1 MLKKLFYFYLFYLIN
16 SLKINNITHEY
27 SEGVFKN
34 AILKKG
40 AEYFFANTAD
50 NLYKSSTLDGS
61 KINSFSLNFSDNSS
75 FIYVS
80 ELDIFIAA
88 CTKDFLLAIIDS
100 SSKIHII
107 FKENIIKNYSP
118 VQELIAENKC
128 NLLYYFS
135 NEDGEENFNLIFSI
149 PIKEEPKFKY
159 LFLFLNLNEY
169 LNSHTTGNI
178 IEFNNL
184 KINKTQ
190 PTDVNFF
197 VDNYFNYYPHS
208 ILFKNDNNFFSSFL
222 KINSSSDNHIY
233 NLIYCG
239 ENNLSFN
246 FNNKFEFIDIY
257 PIGAFKYNESGIF
270 YGFNIENKNLYFLY
284 PKFDLSSEKN
294 HTYIDF
300 SVDYDGVIN
309 NQIDYNTIK
318 AAYINETHFILNY
331 LYNENKLKIKII
343 DISNKEIGKKIFDFN
358 LVLSDINPVKTYF
371 NFILSYYKF
380 SYLLSTENEKY
391 YFILTN
397 NKCDSSCRICFDS
410 NEGINNKCV
419 KCLNDNAFRLFEEM
433 NNIEFQ
439 CFNECPID
447 YGYKT
452 DKIEEHICYHKDED
466 LDGYFWD
473 GDNFSPCLNNKCLKC
488 KNNDKCLVCSID
500 FPYKLFEEINEFVCY
515 DNCPVDYGYKTDK
528 IEEHICYHKDKEID
542 GYYWDGDNFSPCPNK
557 CSKCKNNDKCL
568 ECSIDFPYKLFE
580 DLNNNEFECYDKCP
594 VDYGY
599 KTDLKEYI
607 CYHKDDEIDHY
618 IWDGEN
624 FSPCPKNCIKCNY
637 NDKCL
642 KCSNDYPFRLEE
654 NLNDIEFDCFDEC
667 PIDYGYKTDKIEE
680 YTCYH
685 KDKEIDGYFWN
696 GDNFSPCP
704 KNCTKC
710 INNDKCLE
718 CSNDYP
724 YKLFEDLYSNEF
736 QCFDKCPVDY
746 GYKTDKKEEKI
757 CYNKD
762 EEINGYYWDD
772 DNFSSCPKN
781 CTKCI
786 NNDKCLECSND
797 YPYKLFEEINNNEFK
812 CFDKCPSGYES
823 NKNDHICYNE
833 NPCYLELNQ
842 IKSFIPNFITYYI
855 NQSIQCENYII
866 QCFYYSK
873 ENIEKFYNKN
883 KLSSKIYLDFNK
895 LRLLSEN
902 KYIFFKLDIIRKDE
916 LLNQIEYKLYDEN
929 KNEVNLNN
937 TQIQISIPVSAKK
950 DLNEQLID
958 EYKLFTNETLVWN
971 SSSPFYNDICYTFSE
986 NKKDVILEDRK
997 KNYFPYDKVLDEN
1010 CEFVSIKDDVINLL
1024 CDYKENIITE
1034 NRNYTSNKIHEEF
1047 NISRTN
1053 ENFKILKCPKNK
1065 FYKSY
1070 IFWICF
1076 ILSIFQVIFFLYI
1089 CKYVIFAEEKEEN
1102 ELQSEKNDDLKNI
1115 NINIVKE
1122 FDLENDENN
1131 DNSQNNENKKL
1142 KKKNSKNNKNGINLV
1157 LKKQITLEGNDN
1169 NNNDDDN
1176 DSNFIKDNKGKG
1188 ISHFNM
1194 NTGGGLKLKVNK
1206 NNNIYHNNNDL
1217 IESSNNSNV
1226 EEEEENHENSS
1237 DNKNSNGLSLKI
1249 IDDSKNDNSNMD
1261 VLSDKSKKEFS
1272 NRAYSNFIN
1281 DEEFKYMNY
1290 NDQINEEDENDKKI
1304 GNKFCDI
1311 YGHYLKYNE
1320 LTLFTFFNKNDFN
1333 HKYLKLSLFVFYL
1346 CCIILFNIFLF
1357 SNDIFSKIYNKNK
1370 YPFADCL
1377 GNNFIV
1383 ILVCY
1388 AISFG
1393 AKFFISTQHDIIN
1406 SIKNEKYNVEMP
1418 ENNEQNKDE
1427 IKEVSNN
1434 FNNSLFIYEKKIKND
1449 KKKLIDFELKK
1460 NKCWVI
1466 AYFGGV
1472 IVTYV
1477 YTFIHT
1483 ISFGI
1488 IFNNSQKFIVLN
1500 LFICYLVG
1508 IIFSLMFNLVS
1519 TLLRFFGVKN
1529 KKEKLFNLSFWTTIT
1544 IY

>member
-80 ELDIFIAA
+80 ELDIFVAA

-107 FKENIIKNYSP
+107 FKDNIIKDYSP
-118 VQELIAENKC
+118 VQKLIVENKC

-149 PIKEEPKFKY
+149 PLKEDIKFKY
-159 LFLFLNLNEY
+159 MFFKLNLNEY
-169 LNSHTTGNI
+169 LNSHTTGDI

-270 YGFNIENKNLYFLY
+270 YGFDIENKNLYFLY
-284 PKFDLSSEKN
+284 PKFDLSGEN

-300 SVDYDGVIN
+300 SIDYKGVIN

-343 DISNKEIGKKIFDFN
+343 DISNIEMEIGIFDFD

-391 YFILTN
+391 YFIITN

-419 KCLNDNAFRLFEEM
+419 KCLNDDAFRLFEEM

-500 FPYKLFEEINEFVCY
+500 FPYKLFE
-515 DNCPVDYGYKTDK
+515 
-528 IEEHICYHKDKEID
+528 
-542 GYYWDGDNFSPCPNK
+542 
-557 CSKCKNNDKCL
+557 
-568 ECSIDFPYKLFE
+568 
-580 DLNNNEFECYDKCP
+580 DLNNNEFECY
-594 VDYGY
+594 
-599 KTDLKEYI
+599 
-607 CYHKDDEIDHY
+607 
-618 IWDGEN
+618 
-624 FSPCPKNCIKCNY
+624 
-637 NDKCL
+637 
-642 KCSNDYPFRLEE
+642 
-654 NLNDIEFDCFDEC
+654 
-667 PIDYGYKTDKIEE
+667 
-680 YTCYH
+680 
-685 KDKEIDGYFWN
+685 
-696 GDNFSPCP
+696 
-704 KNCTKC
+704 
-710 INNDKCLE
+710 
-718 CSNDYP
+718 
-724 YKLFEDLYSNEF
+724 
-736 QCFDKCPVDY
+736 DKCPVDY

-762 EEINGYYWDD
+762 EEMDGYYWDD

-786 NNDKCLECSND
+786 NNDKCLECSYD
-797 YPYKLFEEINNNEFK
+797 FPYKLFEEINNNEFK

-823 NKNDHICYNE
+823 NKNDHICYSE

-1131 DNSQNNENKKL
+1131 ENNENNGKKKL
-1142 KKKNSKNNKNGINLV
+1142 EKKNSKKNKNGINLV

-1169 NNNDDDN
+1169 NKDDDDN

-1290 NDQINEEDENDKKI
+1290 NDQINEEEDENDKKN

-1406 SIKNEKYNVEMP
+1406 SIKDEKYNVEMP

-1519 TLLRFFGVKN
+1519 TLLRFFGVK
-1529 KKEKLFNLSFWTTIT
+1529 KKSEKLFNLSFWTTIT